1 MKRWIKWVC
10 LAVALVGSAQANL
23 SETDARVLAV
33 LIAPVERC
41 WPAQGGWQVVFRDG
55 RRMTLWDVT
64 GGAVGLLDGERI
76 PFVRDARGWHMG
88 GTTVTQAGA
97 DTWLAVSNGQSRL
110 IYKDRAHDVH

>member
-1 MKRWIKWVC
+1 M
-10 LAVALVGSAQANL
+10 VGSVQAEL

-64 GGAVGLLDGERI
+64 GGAVGLLDGARI
-76 PFVRDARGWHMG
+76 PFVRDARGWRMG
-88 GTTVTQAGA
+88 GTTVTPAGA
-97 DTWLAVSNGQSRL
+97 DTWLAVSNSQTRL
-110 IYKDRAHDVH
+110 IYKDRARNVH